1 VGQAPS
7 EDPLD
12 NRPWV
17 QLVEE
22 CVGLFDEL
30 DRLRPDLDVACQ
42 DFADHVGCRLQ
53 EILERS
59 GVTRIAGDP
68 DFDRSRHQP
77 HATGATRP
85 GAPVA
90 ETLSPG
96 FAVGRRVFRRAV
108 VRIADAAPTEKGS
121 TP

>member
-1 VGQAPS
+1 V
-7 EDPLD
+7 
-12 NRPWV
+12 N
-17 QLVEE
+17 LVEE
-22 CVGLFDEL
+22 CVALYEEVDRIRRGLNASCQEL
-30 DRLRPDLDVACQ
+30 
-42 DFADHVGCRLQ
+42 ADHLRCRL
-53 EILERS
+53 EETLERS

-68 DFDRSRHQP
+68 DFDRHRHQP
-77 HATGATRP
+77 PATGAPPRP

-108 VRIADAAPTEKGS
+108 VRLADAASTEKGP